1 VRTTA
6 SSSADA
12 CAEKDDFRWRPFAL
26 ASLVALVCAGLS
38 VQTLLG
44 AGYDRNPKIRAV
56 RAKADSFVSAA
67 SRTQN
72 FGRQRDLEVD
82 ASPQTRAYLSFEVDL
97 SSSEIQ
103 HVSVLLYSQTQS
115 RIGYQVRLV
124 NGSWRERRITYE
136 NAPRVS
142 SEFVASGPLRAHSW
156 KAVDVTSLV
165 LGDSNG
171 ASFALTTV
179 SSNGAAFASRETG
192 LHGPR
197 LVVESQPND
206 TTTTTGGEMPPQ
218 PR

>member
-103 HVSVLLYSQTQS
+103 HVSLLLYSRTRS
-115 RIGYQVRLV
+115 RIGCQVRLIDR
-124 NGSWRERRITYE
+124 SWRERRINYE

-142 SEFVASGPLRAHSW
+142 SRYVASGPLRAHSW
-156 KAVDVTSLV
+156 KAVDVTSL
-165 LGDSNG
+165 LIGDSSG
-171 ASFALTTV
+171 VSIALTTV
-179 SSNGAAFASRETG
+179 SSNGASFASRETG

-197 LVVESQPND
+197 LVVESQQND
-206 TTTTTGGEMPPQ
+206 TTTSTSSEMPHMA
-218 PR
+218 R